1 MKFSKGDMV
10 KVRNYN
16 DEQWIYGT
24 YEYYSLSQYAFD
36 YKHFVNIKGKIIPFR
51 ICEYKEEYV

>member
-1 MKFSKGDMV
+1 MKFSKGDIV

-16 DEQWIYGT
+16 DERWIYGT

-36 YKHFVNIKGKIIPFR
+36 YKHFVNIKGKVMPFR
-51 ICEYKEEYV
+51 ICEYKEG